1 MLSILSSDMVPAL
14 KQRFAGDVHVRI
26 FHANQEDHVKTC
38 AALCYDVVVMVNVLE
53 HIENDQAALNDMHR
67 LLRPATSIRSGS
79 EISLASSIAESVT
92 IGDITLTNSVAG
104 WARLGFRSSPRAI
117 SI

>member
-79 EISLASSIAESVT
+79 EISL
-92 IGDITLTNSVAG
+92 
-104 WARLGFRSSPRAI
+104 
-117 SI
+117 